1 MRVKVISVLEDN
13 YMYLVIEEN
22 TREAIVVDATVPKR
36 LLEIVKKEEV
46 KLTTILTTHHHWD
59 HSRGNE
65 ELVQLC
71 PGLRVYGADE
81 RIGALTHKLTHN
93 QELKFGA
100 ICVRCLLTPGH
111 TLGHMC
117 YFMWED
123 NCPDAPAVFSGDALF
138 IGGCGRLLEGTAE
151 QMYRSLNETLGTLPK
166 ETKVFCGHEYTVRNL
181 KFALKVEPD
190 NETVKTK
197 LAWARAR
204 DDDDIPTVPS
214 TLGEEFHY
222 NPFLRVEEE
231 SVQKYT
237 GKKDPVE
244 VMKVLHTENDNF
256 KKPAEP
262 LDPRAV
268 LALEWGLL
276 GSLVQKK

>member
-197 LAWARAR
+197 LAWARR
-204 DDDDIPTVPS
+204 RICPEIHWEKGSSGGHESSTHGKRQLQKTCRTTGPS
-214 TLGEEFHY
+214 SSPCTRVGPLGLFSAKEIK
-222 NPFLRVEEE
+222 
-231 SVQKYT
+231 S
-237 GKKDPVE
+237 G
-244 VMKVLHTENDNF
+244 
-256 KKPAEP
+256 KPA
-262 LDPRAV
+262 LSSWNR
-268 LALEWGLL
+268 LT
-276 GSLVQKK
+276 

>member
-1 MRVKVISVLEDN
+1 MKVKVISVLEDN

-22 TREAIVVDATVPKR
+22 TREAIAVDATVPKR

-46 KLTTILTTHHHWD
+46 KLTTILTTHYHWD

-71 PGLRVYGADE
+71 PGLRVCGADE

-166 ETKVFCGHEYTVRNL
+166 ETKVFCGHEHTVRNL

-190 NETVKTK
+190 NEAVKTK
-197 LAWARAR
+197 LAWAKAR

-222 NPFLRVEEE
+222 NPFLRVVEE

-244 VMKVLHTENDNF
+244 VMKVLHMENDNF